1 MLTRV
6 QITSLILRGAALLL
20 WMLVIFSLSA
30 MPGSGD
36 ALKPTLLFYMER
48 KGAHVVEYA
57 LLTFLALRLVL
68 LLFPRESFKKIL
80 LLSAV
85 FALAYGM
92 TDELHQTFVPFRGG
106 KISDVLVDSL
116 GILLTVSICYA
127 RHAGKKSVKYLVIGA
142 LVILSVLVFANQ
154 ITLLFE

>member
-1 MLTRV
+1 MLTKV
-6 QITSLILRGAALLL
+6 QIISLIVRGAALLF
-20 WMLVIFSLSA
+20 WMIVIFSLSA

-57 LLTFLALRLVL
+57 LLTLLAIRFTS
-68 LLFPRESFKKIL
+68 LLFSRETFKRIL

-85 FALAYGM
+85 FALAYGA

-116 GILLTVSICYA
+116 GILLTISICYA
-127 RHAGKKSVKYLVIGA
+127 RHAGKKSVKHLVIGA
-142 LVILSVLVFANQ
+142 LIVLCALVLANQ
-154 ITLLFE
+154 IALLFG